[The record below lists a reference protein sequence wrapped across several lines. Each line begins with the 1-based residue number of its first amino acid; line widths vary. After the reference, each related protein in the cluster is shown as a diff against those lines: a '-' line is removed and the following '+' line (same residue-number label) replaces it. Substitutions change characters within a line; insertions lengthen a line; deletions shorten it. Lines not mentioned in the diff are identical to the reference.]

1 MWIAGADIC
10 GQGKKCALKCLSVDP
25 FGEGEDQYIAE
36 LELQPGDELKYVY
49 DFGDWIEHRLIL
61 EEILEPQAKAIYPR
75 IVAQNKPW

>member
-10 GQGKKCALKCLSVDP
+10 GQGEKCALKCLSVDP
-25 FGEGEDQYIAE
+25 FGEGEDQSIAE
-36 LELQPGDELKYVY
+36 LELQPGDALKYVY

-61 EEILEPQAKAIYPR
+61 EEIFEPQAKAIYPR